1 MRTLIILSLLLV
13 VGCAKEKSVAKPT
26 GGVVAKDGG
35 ITAETEVPEDAD
47 SRKFA
52 DHLVRNPLRDFSPS
66 DSTGGAGI
74 KWDSV
79 TFGPKNHWEADA
91 VLTAGGETVRC
102 TEQGRW
108 TIEKAESAT
117 KDTVNLETKKST
129 CPGRSD
135 ATSYR
140 LVMDIAGDNYQVV
153 FR

>member
-1 MRTLIILSLLLV
+1 MRTFIILSLLFV

-26 GGVVAKDGG
+26 GVVAKDGG
-35 ITAETEVPEDAD
+35 ITGETEIPDDAD
-47 SRKFA
+47 SKKFA
-52 DHLVRNPLRDFSPS
+52 DHLVRNPLRGFAPT
-66 DSTGGAGI
+66 DSSGGASI
-74 KWDSV
+74 KWDTV

-108 TIEKAESAT
+108 TIDKAESPT
-117 KDTVNLETKKST
+117 HDTVNLETKKSS

-135 ATSYR
+135 GTSYR
-140 LVMDIAGDNYQVV
+140 LVMDIEGDNYQVV

>member
-1 MRTLIILSLLLV
+1 MRTFIILSLLFV

-26 GGVVAKDGG
+26 SGVVAKDGG
-35 ITAETEVPEDAD
+35 ITSETEIPDDAD
-47 SRKFA
+47 SKKFA
-52 DHLVRNPLRDFSPS
+52 DHLVRNPLRGFAPT
-66 DSTGGAGI
+66 DSSGGASI
-74 KWDSV
+74 KWDTV

-108 TIEKAESAT
+108 TIDKAESPT
-117 KDTVNLETKKST
+117 RDTVNLDTKKST

-135 ATSYR
+135 STSYR
-140 LVMDIAGDNYQVV
+140 LVMDIDGDNYQVV